1 MKLKLALGV
10 ILGVTCTSAVA
21 EARAQ
26 WHLYGTVPVTGDHL
40 LENAYRSALDRC
52 SLTSYPS
59 YDRAG
64 LYRGAYGSP
73 DVRSCMYRMGFILEN
88 GEPFAYPVRKV
99 TYLSR

>member
-59 YDRAG
+59 YDR
-64 LYRGAYGSP
+64 
-73 DVRSCMYRMGFILEN
+73 
-88 GEPFAYPVRKV
+88 PVSIEAPMALQMCAVACTVWVSYWKTV
-99 TYLSR
+99 SLSHTP